1 MFFKTASRINPDT
14 GTLTIYYRLVE
25 NCRNVLGEVRQRSIM
40 PVGFMEGITAE
51 ELWAVADGLNDKV
64 SGGQTLFSGNTL
76 VQGYIDS
83 LYERMVKEKR
93 IDRLLDVKAKHVEGD
108 WQRIDLNSIHNRDVR
123 EVGAEWMSL
132 QTLYKLGVDKY
143 LENRDWSEKDIK
155 LALADIVSRAV
166 YPASE
171 IKTVRFMQDNSAI
184 CELLG
189 LDASKITKDTLY
201 RTSHRLYAEREGLE
215 HHLSRKTNELFDL
228 QDKIILYDLTNTY
241 FEGELRESQLA
252 RRGRSKEK
260 RSDCPL
266 LVLALVVNVEGFI
279 KYSAIY
285 EGNMA
290 DCKTLGDMIDKLRV
304 ATSESSKAVVV
315 IDAGISTAENLH
327 MIVAKGYDYVCVSRS
342 NLSKYSTVEGA
353 MPVTVNDRKGR
364 AIELVNVK
372 PEKATDQEYY
382 LKVTSPSKALKEES
396 MYRQFIKRYEEG
408 LQVIA
413 AGIDKKGGVKRYD
426 KVNIRI
432 GRLNAKYPSVNR
444 MYKIEL
450 TKDEKDLCTSMTWSK
465 IHEASVDK
473 ANTFGVYFLRTSI
486 LEDDESIIWTIYN
499 CIREVENSF
508 RTLKTDL
515 DLRPIYH
522 KTDEASSAHLH
533 LGMMAYWVVNTI
545 RYQLKASGITSQ
557 WRELVRMMNT
567 QKCVTTTMRNDREE
581 HISIRCCSQPAPK
594 VAIVYDTLRLKPAPF
609 VRKKSV
615 VPKSET
621 KKNRK
626 IDVQIDTG

>member
-1 MFFKTASRINPDT
+1 MFFKTASRVNPDT
-14 GTLTIYYRLVE
+14 GNLSIYYRLVE

-40 PVGFMEGITAE
+40 PVGYMEGITAE
-51 ELWAVADGLNDKV
+51 ELWAVADGLNDRI
-64 SGGQTLFSGNTL
+64 SGGQSLFSDNPR
-76 VQGYIDS
+76 VQGYINS

-93 IDRLLDVKAKHVEGD
+93 IDRLLDVKAKNAESN
-108 WQRIDLNSIHNRDVR
+108 WQKVDLNSIQNKDVR

-132 QTLYKLGVDKY
+132 QTLNKLGVDKY
-143 LENRDWSEKDIK
+143 LESRHWDRKDIL

-171 IKTVRFMQDNSAI
+171 LKTVRFMQDNSAI
-184 CELLG
+184 CELLD
-189 LDASKITKDTLY
+189 LDASKITKDHLY
-201 RTSHRLYAEREGLE
+201 RISHRLNGEKEGLE
-215 HHLSRKTNELFDL
+215 NYLSRKTNELFDL

-241 FEGELRESQLA
+241 FEGEMRGSAMA

-266 LVLALVVNVEGFI
+266 FVLAVVVNVEGFI

-290 DCKTLGDMIDKLRV
+290 DCATLGAMIDKLRV
-304 ATSESSKAVVV
+304 ATCEESKAVVV
-315 IDAGISTAENLH
+315 IDAGIATEDNLK
-327 MIVAKGYDYVCVSRS
+327 MITGKGYNYVCVSRS
-342 NLSKYSTVEGA
+342 NLTKYSVAEGA
-353 MPVTVNDRKGR
+353 MPVTVTDRKNR
-364 AIELVNVK
+364 AIELVHVQT
-372 PEKATDQEYY
+372 EKSSDNEYY
-382 LKVTSPSKALKEES
+382 MKVTSPSKALKEES
-396 MYRQFIKRYEEG
+396 MYRQFIERYEEG
-408 LQVIA
+408 LRTIA
-413 AGIDKKGGVKRYD
+413 AGIDKKGGVKKYD

-450 TKDEKDLCTSMTWSK
+450 NKDKKDVCCSMTWNK
-465 IHEASVDK
+465 IHQAAVDK
-473 ANTFGVYFLRTSI
+473 ENTYGVYFLRTSI
-486 LEDDESIIWTIYN
+486 TDHDERIIWTIYN
-499 CIREVENSF
+499 CIREVENTF

-533 LGMMAYWVVNTI
+533 LGLMAYWVVNTI
-545 RYQLKASGITSQ
+545 RYQLKAAGITAQ
-557 WRELVRMMNT
+557 WRELVRVMNT
-567 QKCVTTTMRNDREE
+567 QKCVTTTMCNDKDE
-581 HISIRCCSQPAPK
+581 HISIRCCSQPEPK
-594 VAIVYDTLRLKPAPF
+594 VAIIYQTLKMKHAPF

-615 VPKSET
+615 VLKTEL

-626 IDVQIDTG
+626 IDLQIDTG